1 MRVAGR
7 WASFDGNLP
16 HCTLAFAGTRF
27 SLIYYSQ
34 LSHRQLQ
41 PADRAYL
48 EVELGFRLPPKEGGA
63 PALRYATRDDRIAR
77 GLRAFALW
85 QRCEE
90 DSLDYLAAWRG
101 SREDDPT

>member
-1 MRVAGR
+1 MIGPLT
-7 WASFDGNLP
+7 SMTSGGLQPPGGFDAP
-16 HCTLAFAGTRF
+16 
-27 SLIYYSQ
+27 SS
-34 LSHRQLQ
+34 LQ

-85 QRCEE
+85 RRCAE
-90 DSLDYLAAWRG
+90 DSQDYLAAWRG
-101 SREDDPT
+101 SREDDST